1 MPRQKAPSLRELGYL
16 PDLLTTSQAAELL
29 QLSHDHLR
37 VLLRAGELQGVRV
50 TGSWRIPREA
60 ILTRLEPTATAP
72 DAGQATARVSDSRR
86 AQPDSPVARESDSAP
101 QSTSITQREAA
112 ERLGISQKTIS
123 RMLARGQLTP
133 ITTGRKGGATRV
145 AVDERWSDTHRA
157 QG

>member
-16 PDLLTTSQAAELL
+16 PELLTTSQAAELL

-60 ILTRLEPTATAP
+60 ILTRLEPTGPETA
-72 DAGQATARVSDSRR
+72 AHQVLSGVSDSLGETPESPA
-86 AQPDSPVARESDSAP
+86 AQVSDSPPEL
-101 QSTSITQREAA
+101 TSITQREAA
-112 ERLGISQKTIS
+112 QRLAISQKTIS

-133 ITTGRKGGATRV
+133 VTTGRKGGATRV
-145 AVDERWSDTHRA
+145 AVDERWGEAQRTRA
-157 QG
+157 

>member
-16 PDLLTTSQAAELL
+16 PELLTTSQAAELL

-60 ILTRLEPTATAP
+60 ILTRLEPAAP
-72 DAGQATARVSDSRR
+72 ETGAGQVTPEVSDSLGEKLESPAARVSDSV
-86 AQPDSPVARESDSAP
+86 PEP
-101 QSTSITQREAA
+101 TSITQREAA
-112 ERLGISQKTIS
+112 ERLAISQKTIS

-133 ITTGRKGGATRV
+133 VTTGRKGGATRV
-145 AVDERWSDTHRA
+145 AVDERWADA
-157 QG
+157 QRQHP